1 MAFVRFRPQRNHEGP
16 IPLVQVLV
24 GDSCQVASVDMTIS
38 HYRIGKKVGGGG
50 MGVVYEAEDSKLGR
64 RVALKFLADELV
76 DDPNAVLRL
85 RREAR
90 AASALNH
97 PNICTIYDIDE
108 SDGKVFI
115 AMELMEGETLRQLI
129 SGKPL
134 TVELLLRLGTQ
145 IANGLD
151 AAHSRG
157 IVHRDIKPANIFVTD
172 SGQAKIMDFGLAK
185 LFWEERPNR
194 LTAVSALPTAALTDP
209 HLTSPGATVGTL
221 AYMST
226 EQVRGL
232 ELDSRTDLFSLG
244 AVLYEMATGTL
255 PFRGDTPGLI
265 LESILNRSP
274 APAASL
280 NPDVNH
286 DLDRVIQKSLEKDR
300 ELRYQTA
307 SELRAD
313 LRRIKRDIDAGIH
326 QSASSPLPIP
336 TTGSSRHL
344 SAYGL
349 PIVNRQPLRFLLI
362 TLQLMYLTFY
372 LVALDRLE
380 DIHRLAQILIPGSG
394 WALPMVTLVTA
405 GIGIAARLYLLSS
418 ITFDHPQF
426 GAKFRQL
433 YILLLPLDQLWALS
447 SLLLVTRIG
456 LGLAFGAMA
465 ALLYCPFAQ
474 RTLVRMAYPV
484 GVPALAGGGN
494 S

>member
-1 MAFVRFRPQRNHEGP
+1 
-16 IPLVQVLV
+16 
-24 GDSCQVASVDMTIS
+24 
-38 HYRIGKKVGGGG
+38 

-64 RVALKFLADELV
+64 RVALKFLADELIH
-76 DDPNAVLRL
+76 DPNAVLRL

-90 AASALNH
+90 TASALNH
-97 PNICTIYDIDE
+97 PNICTIYEIDE
-108 SDGKVFI
+108 SDGKIFI
-115 AMELMEGETLRQLI
+115 AMELMEGETLRELI
-129 SGKPL
+129 SSKPL
-134 TVELLLRLGTQ
+134 ALESVLRLGSQ
-145 IANGLD
+145 IADGLD

-157 IVHRDIKPANIFVTD
+157 IVHRDIKPANIFVTIC
-172 SGQAKIMDFGLAK
+172 GQAKIMDFGLAK

-194 LTAVSALPTAALTDP
+194 LTAVSTLPTAGIAEA

-232 ELDSRTDLFSLG
+232 ELDARTDLFSFG
-244 AVLYEMATGTL
+244 VVLYEMATGSL
-255 PFRGDTPGLI
+255 PFRGQTSGLI
-265 LESILNRSP
+265 LESILNRNPVS
-274 APAASL
+274 AMSL
-280 NPDVNH
+280 NPAVSL

-313 LRRIKRDIDAGIH
+313 LRRIKRDIDAGTS
-326 QSASSPLPIP
+326 QSDSSQASISPS
-336 TTGSSRHL
+336 GSSRHL
-344 SAYGL
+344 SAQGL

-362 TLQLMYLTFY
+362 ALQLMYLVFY
-372 LVALDRLE
+372 LVALDRFE

-394 WALPMVTLVTA
+394 WGLPMVVLVTA

-418 ITFDHPQF
+418 ITFDHPQL
-426 GAKFRQL
+426 GTKFRQL
-433 YILLLPLDQLWALS
+433 YFLLLPLDQLWALS

-484 GVPALAGGGN
+484 ASPATLKSGGGI
-494 S
+494 